1 MPATVPRPM
10 PDIIEAESQ
19 LEEGVEQQAEAQPE
33 QVQYAGPENQKYSSG
48 FESISKEDGENETH

>member
-1 MPATVPRPM
+1 M

-48 FESISKEDGENETH
+48 FESISKEDGEDETH